1 MKKHLLKLSTF
12 ASLPLLSLAAISCSN
27 KQNIPPRD
35 YEMVNVE
42 TNGLAFNSEG
52 VITKFYNFGG
62 STDINLVIPEYL
74 INNRVLTSEYYGY
87 KQRITTIGG
96 MVFSAQ
102 TKYDGA
108 SGQYKPIYNEYA
120 QYLTSITLPNSI
132 ETIGGDAFRETRLT
146 EIILPDSVV
155 NIGGGAFEYCTNL
168 TSVKLSKNTKYIGD
182 GSFSGTSITSIE
194 IPNSVFYIEDYAFRN
209 TKLSGS
215 LYIPDSVVTI
225 GSGAFDGTQI
235 TEVSIPKDC
244 DYQQENYF
252 NYLFASFPPG
262 CKVTR
267 RP

>member
-42 TNGLAFNSEG
+42 TNGLAFNSKGE
-52 VITKFYNFGG
+52 ITKFYNFGG

-87 KQRITTIGG
+87 KQRITSIGN

-102 TKYDGA
+102 TEYDIA

-132 ETIGGDAFRETRLT
+132 ESIGGVLFM
-146 EIILPDSVV
+146 
-155 NIGGGAFEYCTNL
+155 
-168 TSVKLSKNTKYIGD
+168 KLH
-182 GSFSGTSITSIE
+182 
-194 IPNSVFYIEDYAFRN
+194 
-209 TKLSGS
+209 
-215 LYIPDSVVTI
+215 
-225 GSGAFDGTQI
+225 
-235 TEVSIPKDC
+235 
-244 DYQQENYF
+244 
-252 NYLFASFPPG
+252 
-262 CKVTR
+262 
-267 RP
+267 

>member
-1 MKKHLLKLSTF
+1 MKKYLLKLSTF
-12 ASLPLLSLAAISCSN
+12 ASLPLLSLAAVSCSN
-27 KQNIPPRD
+27 NQNIPPVD

-74 INNRVLTSEYYGY
+74 VNNRILTSEYYGY

-102 TKYDGA
+102 TEYDGA

-132 ETIGGDAFRETRLT
+132 KTIGADAFYGTPLT

-155 NIGGGAFEYCTNL
+155 DIGDGAFENCKNL
-168 TSVKLSKNTKYIGD
+168 TNVKLSKNTKYIGSF
-182 GSFSGTSITSIE
+182 SFSGTGITSIE
-194 IPNSVFYIEDYAFRN
+194 IPNSVFYIEDVAFGYS
-209 TKLSGS
+209 KLSGS

-225 GSGAFDGTQI
+225 GSRAFYGTQI

-244 DYQQENYF
+244 WYSSS
-252 NYLFASFPPG
+252 AFPPG

>member
-27 KQNIPPRD
+27 NQNIPPVD

-42 TNGLAFNSEG
+42 TNGLAFNSKGE
-52 VITKFYNFGG
+52 ITKFYNFGG

-74 INNRVLTSEYYGY
+74 VNNRILTSEYYGY

-96 MVFSAQ
+96 WVFSAQ
-102 TKYDGA
+102 TKYDIP
-108 SGQYKPIYNEYA
+108 SGQYKPIHNEYA

-132 ETIGGDAFRETRLT
+132 ETIGPDAFRETPLT

-155 NIGGGAFEYCTNL
+155 NIGDEAFRYCTNL
-168 TSVKLSKNTKYIGD
+168 TIVKLSKNTKYIGFS
-182 GSFSGTSITSIE
+182 SFAGTGITSIE
-194 IPNSVFYIEDYAFRN
+194 IPNSVVWIEDYAFSDS
-209 TKLSGS
+209 KLSGS

-244 DYQQENYF
+244 LYDEKGGDYYP
-252 NYLFASFPPG
+252 ASFPPG

>member
-27 KQNIPPRD
+27 NQNIPPVD
-35 YEMVNVE
+35 YELIDE
-42 TNGLAFNSEG
+42 KYGFAFNSLGE
-52 VITKFYNFGG
+52 ITRYISYPENDY
-62 STDINLVIPEYL
+62 TNITIPEYL
-74 INNRVLTSEYYGY
+74 TNNTKYTLDEYRGY
-87 KQRITTIGG
+87 TQRITSIGNV
-96 MVFSAQ
+96 VFS
-102 TKYDGA
+102 TDTDSFG
-108 SGQYKPIYNEYA
+108 KPLNPYA

-132 ETIGGDAFRETRLT
+132 ESIGGDAFYGTPLT

-155 NIGGGAFEYCTNL
+155 TIGGGAFEYCTNL
-168 TSVKLSKNTKYIGD
+168 TSVKLSKNTKYIGF
-182 GSFSGTSITSIE
+182 GAFSGTGITSIE

-225 GSGAFDGTQI
+225 SWGAFYGTQI

-244 DYQQENYF
+244 DYASDSSVGDYP
-252 NYLFASFPPG
+252 SFPPG